1 MQNLYITLSTDEIFI
16 DVKEKHDWWN
26 DSFFAW
32 WFPFMTIY
40 VVHTPVGPNTD
51 YIYANN
57 NAKVYTTVKKD
68 TLNNI

>member
-16 DVKEKHDWWN
+16 DVKQKHDWSN
-26 DSFFAW
+26 DALAY
-32 WFPFMTIY
+32 WFPFMTVY
-40 VVHTPVGPNTD
+40 VINTPIGPNTD
-51 YIYANN
+51 YIYAND